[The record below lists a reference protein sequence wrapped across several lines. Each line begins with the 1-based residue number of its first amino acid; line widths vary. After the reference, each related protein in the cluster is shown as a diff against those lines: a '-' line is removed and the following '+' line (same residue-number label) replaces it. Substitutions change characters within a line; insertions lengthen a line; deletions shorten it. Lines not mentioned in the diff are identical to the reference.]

1 RMWEAVWQI
10 RLGATE
16 EFYPQRPGEADC
28 IYYLRTRFCG
38 YGSHCRFNHL
48 RDRVE
53 IRFHCVRPMD
63 RYSRLSEGSQS
74 DPASV
79 VAVGAVARAG
89 GWEYLEPIGQPF
101 CIFLPR
107 VFLSLSFDED
117 LGMSEKKDEREEV
130 TIDSW
135 IDM

>member
-1 RMWEAVWQI
+1 
-10 RLGATE
+10 
-16 EFYPQRPGEADC
+16 
-28 IYYLRTRFCG
+28 
-38 YGSHCRFNHL
+38 
-48 RDRVE
+48 